1 MAPSGWLVP
10 IYFAYGLAFFA
21 LGLVVFMESLRDA
34 ASIELPRLFR
44 LLGVFALL
52 HALHEWLE
60 IVPSQGEG
68 GVVDPIL
75 LEWVRSGTLV
85 LSFSML
91 WLYGLGMYR
100 AARPNA
106 TFIAR
111 FGRFTLPPYAALVL
125 LDVAFSLGAG
135 RIDALHAFSGLT
147 RYLFAVPSAALAAI
161 GIWAAGAKA
170 AREDMKPLASYLR
183 RRALLFGAYSL
194 SQFFVPTMDT
204 MLARIFSAANF
215 YAVTEVP
222 IQVVRTVIAFGMTW
236 YLFREVLF
244 LEERRKAEKER
255 VQAERLRA
263 LEAAEELRGKL
274 LNHTIQA
281 QEDERARISREL
293 HDEVAQVLT
302 ALSLDLGTLKTLLP
316 KNKRAEEVLQRLQ
329 NLAKRLSHGMHDL
342 VRSLRPALLD
352 ELGLEAA
359 LRSLVEREWNPRGIS
374 VRVEVEGVRAR
385 LDGAIETT
393 IFRVAQEAI
402 TNVQRHAKA
411 RSAVIR
417 MEYSNRGIRLVVS
430 DDGVG
435 FDPLREPAAS
445 KGLGLAGMRERVE
458 ALGGEFSLKSEPGRG
473 TRVEI
478 DIPDGERRGG

>member
-1 MAPSGWLVP
+1 MPSSAWIVP
-10 IYFAYGLAFFA
+10 VYFMYGLAFFA

-60 IVPSQGEG
+60 ILPSKG
-68 GVVDPIL
+68 GGFDPIL

-106 TFIAR
+106 SFIAR
-111 FGRFTLPPYAALVL
+111 FGRLTLPLYAVLVL
-125 LDVAFSLGAG
+125 IDVVQSYATGKV
-135 RIDALHAFSGLT
+135 DALRAISGLT

-170 AREDMKPLASYLR
+170 AREGLDPLAGYLH
-183 RRALLFGAYSL
+183 RRALLFAAYSL
-194 SQFFVPTMDT
+194 SQFFVPSMNTT
-204 MLARIFSAANF
+204 LARIFSAATF
-215 YAVTEVP
+215 QAVTEVP
-222 IQVVRTVIAFGMTW
+222 IQVVRTLIALGMTW

-244 LEERRKAEKER
+244 LEERRKAEKEQ

-263 LEAAEELRGKL
+263 LEDAEELRGKL
-274 LNHTIQA
+274 LNRTVQA
-281 QEDERARISREL
+281 QEEERARISREL

-302 ALSLDLGTLKTLLP
+302 ALSLDLGTMKTLLP
-316 KNKRAEEVLQRLQ
+316 KGSKVEPVLLRLQ
-329 NLAKRLSHGMHDL
+329 NLAKRLSHGMHDM

-352 ELGLEAA
+352 ELGLEPA
-359 LRSLVEREWNPRGIS
+359 LRSLAEREWSPRGIS
-374 VRVEVEGVRAR
+374 VRIEVEGTRAR
-385 LDGAIETT
+385 LEGPIETT

-411 RSAVIR
+411 KSAEIKISYA
-417 MEYSNRGIRLVVS
+417 EEAITLAVS

-435 FDPLREPAAS
+435 FDPGRGTASS

-458 ALGGEFSLKSEPGRG
+458 SLGGRLSISSLPGSG
-473 TRVEI
+473 TRLEI
-478 DIPDGERRGG
+478 RIPIAARKDT